1 MPSCL
6 TCRYLN
12 STHVLL
18 PLPPA
23 RVGTHFNL
31 LTMLNPI
38 LAVVMGL
45 GSGMLLTVAGQ
56 KLLNEHYQETC
67 PSKPTHQLV
76 FITSFIGDT
85 YYCVDKRYI

>member
-1 MPSCL
+1 MGIQL
-6 TCRYLN
+6 K
-12 STHVLL
+12 VII
-18 PLPPA
+18 
-23 RVGTHFNL
+23 
-31 LTMLNPI
+31 MLNPI
-38 LAVVMGL
+38 LAVVMGI

-85 YYCVDKRYI
+85 YYCVDKRFI